1 MPASG
6 HSPDSQALATN
17 RKARHDYAIVESWEA
32 GIALTGPETK
42 SCREGNVS
50 LAEAYA
56 GFDKNELFVFGMN
69 IQPYAPAR
77 ALFTPHD
84 PVRPR
89 KILMHRCEIDRLV
102 GLLKTKGLALL
113 PLKLYLARGKIKL
126 QLGLG
131 KGKLLYDKREALKK
145 KTAEREIARGQ

>member
-1 MPASG
+1 MSASG
-6 HSPDSQALATN
+6 KSPDSQALATN
-17 RKARHDYAIVESWEA
+17 RKARHDYTIVESWEA
-32 GIALTGPETK
+32 GIALSGPEVK

-77 ALFTPHD
+77 TTFTPPD
-84 PVRPR
+84 PTRPR
-89 KILMHRCEIDRLV
+89 KILMHRREIDRLV